1 MSSMTSVM
9 NATCWCDHVEKKDIK
24 NENKK
29 RVKRLH
35 RLAKSVREKTR
46 SSEEKEDEGGRHKS
60 PVLVVIMMII
70 TVIVDLDD
78 LDDLDYVD
86 DNPEYLTRTKRRGL
100 LLAAATQARR
110 ESRRQIQ
117 QPEVQRESQV

>member
-1 MSSMTSVM
+1 MEEKNQIVVVVTHNSVHVVKKVFVGC
-9 NATCWCDHVEKKDIK
+9 NIVCVVGADHVLYDVSDERHLWCNHVEKKDIK
-24 NENKK
+24 NENK
-29 RVKRLH
+29 KRLH

-70 TVIVDLDD
+70 TAIVD

-86 DNPEYLTRTKRRGL
+86 DNAE
-100 LLAAATQARR
+100 
-110 ESRRQIQ
+110 
-117 QPEVQRESQV
+117 